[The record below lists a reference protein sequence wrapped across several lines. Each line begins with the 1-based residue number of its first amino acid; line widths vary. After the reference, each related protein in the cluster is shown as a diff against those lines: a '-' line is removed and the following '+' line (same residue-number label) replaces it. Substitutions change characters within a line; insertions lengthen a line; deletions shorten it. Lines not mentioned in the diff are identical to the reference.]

1 MPQAR
6 NQLVTVRRPLASRM
20 PNSSSGRRTAE
31 RGSRHEASWA
41 KAQDSRAGRWHNDMA
56 GSSGARCGLVT
67 VIVRGG
73 PAPGHLLP
81 DQPPPNL
88 PHGKQGPLKSE
99 IRKSRKVQADLGSAK
114 FAVREAASKAHLEL
128 DQQALP
134 YLEETLKSAKT
145 LEVRLRVQRILE
157 QKQQAGL
164 TSEEVRQIRAVMVL
178 EQIGDGE
185 SKKVLKRWAGGPVGA
200 LLTLEASAAL
210 KRLEAVS
217 KASR

>member
-73 PAPGHLLP
+73 PAPGHLHP

-99 IRKSRKVQADLGSAK
+99 IRKSRKVQMQGKGKAFVKALSTGRFPKEEIAK
-114 FAVREAASKAHLEL
+114 FVNGEPSLVDHLVQ
-128 DQQALP
+128 DPTQ
-134 YLEETLKSAKT
+134 TL
-145 LEVRLRVQRILE
+145 
-157 QKQQAGL
+157 
-164 TSEEVRQIRAVMVL
+164 
-178 EQIGDGE
+178 
-185 SKKVLKRWAGGPVGA
+185 
-200 LLTLEASAAL
+200 
-210 KRLEAVS
+210 
-217 KASR
+217 